1 MLDDWIFLLVTGHL
15 SLVTSQML
23 DLAKVRLEDFAAC
36 LGQDFE
42 IVFPD
47 GILAVKLAAAKQW
60 GPDQPAY
67 IRQPFALTFRV
78 ERNLRL
84 PQGTY
89 KMRNAELG
97 EMEIF
102 LVQVAADANSGTLEA
117 VFN

>member
-1 MLDDWIFLLVTGHL
+1 
-15 SLVTSQML
+15 ML
-23 DLAKVRLEDFAAC
+23 DLAKVRREDFAAC

-42 IVFPD
+42 IVLAD
-47 GILAVKLAAAKQW
+47 GILPVKLLDAKQW
-60 GPDQPAY
+60 GPDQPAS

-78 ERNLRL
+78 ERNLRF

-102 LVQVAADANSGTLEA
+102 LVQVAADARSATLEA